1 MFRGL
6 ILGCLFIVS
15 SAEAFQKIKVENYGQ
30 VKATVSPDEMNRIS
44 VEGDRI
50 TQIFGIEDKFE
61 TELDEVNG
69 QVFIKP
75 LTLGKDP
82 LSLTVITEGGVTQD
96 LILTPKKGPSEVIL
110 LQNKEGLKNQET
122 IETNFYFESLPIQQ
136 KILKLLK
143 QLAGEGRI
151 RGFVKEENF
160 DRFKYERTSKSPNL
174 SVRPLTI
181 FKGREFTGIVA
192 DLISTSCLSYL
203 ARPKEIYETGDLA
216 ISFPQQILKPNVPVR
231 IYILRKTGRDS

>member
-1 MFRGL
+1 MFKITL
-6 ILGCLFIVS
+6 LGFLFVVS
-15 SAEAFQKIKVENYGQ
+15 HVEAFQKIKIENYGQ
-30 VKATVSPDEMNRIS
+30 VKATISKDEMNRIS

-50 TQIFGIEDKFE
+50 TQLFGIEDKFE

-75 LTLGKDP
+75 LTIGKDP
-82 LSLTVITEGGVTQD
+82 LSITIVTEEGITQD

-110 LQNKEGLKNQET
+110 LQSKEGLKNQES
-122 IETNFYFESLPIQQ
+122 IETSFYFKSLPIQQ
-136 KILKLLK
+136 KVLKLFK

-174 SVRPLTI
+174 RVRPITV

-192 DLISTSCLSYL
+192 ELVSTTCLPYL
-203 ARPKEIYETGDLA
+203 ASPKEIYEEGDMA
-216 ISFPQQILKPNVPVR
+216 ISFPQQILEPNSPVR
-231 IYILRKTGRDS
+231 IYILRKTGRE

>member
-1 MFRGL
+1 
-6 ILGCLFIVS
+6 
-15 SAEAFQKIKVENYGQ
+15 
-30 VKATVSPDEMNRIS
+30 
-44 VEGDRI
+44 
-50 TQIFGIEDKFE
+50 
-61 TELDEVNG
+61 LDEVNG

-82 LSLTVITEGGVTQD
+82 LSLTIITEGGVTQD

-110 LQNKEGLKNQET
+110 LQSKEDLNNQES
-122 IETNFYFESLPIQQ
+122 IETSFYFESLPIQQ
-136 KILKLLK
+136 KVLKLLK

-151 RGFVKEENF
+151 RGFSKEENF
-160 DRFKYERTSKSPNL
+160 DRFKYERTPKSSNL
-174 SVRPLTI
+174 IVRPLTV

-231 IYILRKTGRDS
+231 IYILRKTGRNS